1 MFVNRLTVFTALLA
15 ASPALYAFDL
25 LDAWQAARQHDPQ
38 LAAVEATRQADATL
52 ARQGR
57 ALRLPT
63 VGLSAGAGTAS
74 QEQDTQGARFTMP
87 GMQSDQ
93 VDFES
98 RVRNGTATRWGV
110 ELRQPLYDREKSA
123 SASQLEARA
132 RAGAARATADEQ
144 GVMLDVAQRYFEV
157 LRLDAALASARAQD
171 EAVAEALGLAQARYD
186 VGDAPVTDLEEARAR
201 RDLIAAELLALQQAR
216 ELAGARLA
224 DVTGGLAGRPAAI
237 SRDPGP
243 AGLPL
248 APLAELQARA
258 RQHSPLLAAGSAA
271 RDAAAEEVGK
281 YRAWASPKL
290 ELVARAGE
298 DRLRGSG
305 SAAQYGRQQY
315 AGVELTIP
323 LFTGGW
329 RSARLDEALARRE
342 AADAGLRSQALSVD
356 DQVRQ
361 AWQGVSVGHA
371 RLAALAAA
379 RQSVERQLAAT
390 RAGIEEGAR
399 TTLDLLNAQ
408 QARAGIVREQAA
420 LRHDTLLDWLRLQ
433 AATGDLDPAALA
445 RVNALLN

>member
-1 MFVNRLTVFTALLA
+1 MADQGGTGPIRNR
-15 ASPALYAFDL
+15 P
-25 LDAWQAARQHDPQ
+25 
-38 LAAVEATRQADATL
+38 
-52 ARQGR
+52 
-57 ALRLPT
+57 
-63 VGLSAGAGTAS
+63 
-74 QEQDTQGARFTMP
+74 
-87 GMQSDQ
+87 
-93 VDFES
+93 
-98 RVRNGTATRWGV
+98 
-110 ELRQPLYDREKSA
+110 
-123 SASQLEARA
+123 
-132 RAGAARATADEQ
+132 
-144 GVMLDVAQRYFEV
+144 
-157 LRLDAALASARAQD
+157 
-171 EAVAEALGLAQARYD
+171 
-186 VGDAPVTDLEEARAR
+186 
-201 RDLIAAELLALQQAR
+201 I
-216 ELAGARLA
+216 
-224 DVTGGLAGRPAAI
+224 GGLAGRPAAI